1 MVDAMSGRSSSR
13 KGKFL
18 KAATQA
24 AVEKQYDVA
33 RGNHRLHAA
42 LKGEVEI
49 EDSQT
54 MRSFSD
60 GPSTEMVVRYKR
72 ERSWVEETVTA
83 VPRAVLQGVL
93 NVILMESE
101 GEAGQEH
108 VKPHNLA
115 QTSPRVF
122 WSIYRHFGS
131 DFEAALAELLPNVDL
146 TFLGARTKRLSEK
159 AIENK
164 RQAEHGTGSSSS
176 PSSSSSSGGAGG
188 EGEGGGE
195 DSEVVQEG
203 SGAVGSGSQPSGAR
217 GRAAALEGLQRGDR
231 VVEYALSQLNGA
243 SGAATS
249 GGAEQSRRGSEGAS
263 ATEAMGN
270 SGDGVDA
277 ADDDEEEEEGDED
290 EEEDDGAGAR
300 EKCGMSRA
308 MLAATEPSDV
318 LEACI
323 SLGNGA
329 SVTLSDVEGWV
340 GEAQMDELD
349 EAMMRIVPLDA
360 VRESLG
366 RLGVLCPR
374 DLTRLRYVFS
384 SLVLLGCL
392 YGCLVCRCLVL
403 LCEPLLNVALG
414 PSPCSVPK

>member
-131 DFEAALAELLPNVDL
+131 DLDAALAELLPNVDL

-176 PSSSSSSGGAGG
+176 SSSSSSSGGAGG
-188 EGEGGGE
+188 EGGDGGE
-195 DSEVVQEG
+195 DSEVVEEG

-243 SGAATS
+243 SGIGAS
-249 GGAEQSRRGSEGAS
+249 GGAGQGQRGSEGAS
-263 ATEAMGN
+263 ASEARGS
-270 SGDGVDA
+270 SGDGVDVEDE
-277 ADDDEEEEEGDED
+277 DDDEEEDEEEEGED
-290 EEEDDGAGAR
+290 EDDGALAR

-308 MLAATEPSDV
+308 ELAATEPSDV
-318 LEACI
+318 LKACI

-329 SVTLSDVEGWV
+329 SVALSDVEGWV
-340 GEAQMDELD
+340 GEAQLDELD

-374 DLTRLRYVFS
+374 DLTRLRYVFTFRML
-384 SLVLLGCL
+384 LVWPLWGAAV
-392 YGCLVCRCLVL
+392 LV
-403 LCEPLLNVALG
+403 
-414 PSPCSVPK
+414 